1 MQTIEEPRGR
11 VLSNDEY
18 RAIFEASPDGCL
30 VVDSE
35 GVIRELNPQVE
46 ALFGWSREDLLGQ
59 PVEMLVPEAQRQA
72 HEHHR
77 RGYAASPHARP
88 MGAGLDLSGRRQ
100 DGSRFPV
107 EISLSPWA
115 SAEGDARV
123 ICSLRDVSERR
134 RLQDFSEGMLQ
145 ATEDER
151 RRIARELH
159 DDTAQ
164 RLATLILRVRVLAEE
179 PEDESRI
186 SLLGEIRE
194 EIVETVEGVK
204 RIARGLR
211 PPELGDVGLA
221 AALQSH
227 LRGLREGAGFDVD
240 VEVGLVDPFL
250 DSNERLLIYRI
261 VQEALSNVMRHAD
274 VRVARLVVDV
284 DDGSVFAEVSDAGK
298 GFDLERSPEEGGGLG
313 LLGMQERATMLGARL
328 TIETAPG
335 EGTKIR
341 IDLKKTEADPRHG

>member
-1 MQTIEEPRGR
+1 M
-11 VLSNDEY
+11 LSAEEY

-35 GVIRELNPQVE
+35 GVICDFNPQVE
-46 ALFGWSREDLLGQ
+46 ALFGWPREDLLGQ
-59 PVEMLVPEAQRQA
+59 SVEMLVPEAQRA
-72 HEHHR
+72 THEHHR
-77 RGYAASPHARP
+77 RGYAASPHIRA

-107 EISLSPWA
+107 EISLSPWT
-115 SAEGDARV
+115 SADGDARV
-123 ICSLRDVSERR
+123 ICSVRDVSERK
-134 RLQDFSEGMLQ
+134 RLQDFSEGVLQ

-164 RLATLILRVRVLAEE
+164 RLAALILRVRLLAEE
-179 PEDESRI
+179 ADAESRI
-186 SLLGEIRE
+186 SLLSEIRE
-194 EIVETVEGVK
+194 EIVETAEGVK

-227 LRGLREGAGFDVD
+227 LRGLRERTGFDVD
-240 VEVGLVDPFL
+240 EEVGLVDPFL
-250 DSNERLLIYRI
+250 GSNERLVIYRV

-274 VRVARLVVDV
+274 VQ
-284 DDGSVFAEVSDAGK
+284 S
-298 GFDLERSPEEGGGLG
+298 
-313 LLGMQERATMLGARL
+313 
-328 TIETAPG
+328 
-335 EGTKIR
+335 
-341 IDLKKTEADPRHG
+341 LK

>member
-1 MQTIEEPRGR
+1 M
-11 VLSNDEY
+11 LSAEEY

-35 GVIRELNPQVE
+35 GVIRDLNPQVE
-46 ALFGWSREDLLGQ
+46 ALFGWPREDLLGQ
-59 PVEMLVPEAQRQA
+59 SVEMLVPEAQRPA

-77 RGYAASPHARP
+77 RGFTASPHIRP

-107 EISLSPWA
+107 EISLSPWT
-115 SAEGDARV
+115 SADGDARV
-123 ICSLRDVSERR
+123 ICSVRDVSERK
-134 RLQDFSEGMLQ
+134 RLQDFSEGVLQ

-164 RLATLILRVRVLAEE
+164 RLAASILRVHLLAEE
-179 PEDESRI
+179 PDAESRR
-186 SLLGEIRE
+186 SLLREIRE
-194 EIVETVEGVK
+194 EIVETAEGVK

-227 LRGLREGAGFDVD
+227 LRGLREGTGFDVEA
-240 VEVGLVDPFL
+240 EVGLVDPFL
-250 DSNERLLIYRI
+250 GSNERLVIYRV
-261 VQEALSNVMRHAD
+261 VQEALLNVMRHAD
-274 VRVARLVVDV
+274 VPDARLTLGV
-284 DDGSVFAEVSDAGK
+284 DDGSVFAEVSDSGK
-298 GFDLERSPEEGGGLG
+298 GFDLEGSADGRGGLG
-313 LLGMQERATMLGARL
+313 LLGMRERATMIGGRL

-335 EGTKIR
+335 EGTRIR
-341 IDLKKTEADPRHG
+341 IDLPKAEAG